1 MSSENKSLLTKGIG
15 GIGAA
20 LLVLNGLIGAG
31 IFALPAKMA
40 AALGAFS
47 PYIFLIFGALMLAI
61 VWCFGQLAVRYQ
73 ETGGP
78 VIYAQKGFGNAAA
91 FQTGFVYYLARA
103 TAIAANMHVLL
114 LYAGYMWPELNTGA
128 GKSFAIIGLTTALI
142 VVNIV
147 GLKAAM
153 RSLDTISVLK
163 LVPFVALIV
172 IGYWQVDFSTVS
184 SATTIPAFDTI
195 SAGALLTLYAFIGF
209 ETVVVTS
216 GETNSPKKTIP
227 RALMLTVS
235 GIAIFYF
242 CVQWL
247 YWHTVGPAKPDSAP
261 LIALANKIFGET
273 GALVMTLTAVVSVAG
288 NLLANVISTSRL
300 TFSMARQSLIPGKL
314 GEILGKVHSKF
325 ATPSSSILVLGL
337 FAGAMALTG
346 SFVWLAISSVL
357 ARLAVYAMCVVV
369 LIKAQ
374 KAFSHGSSSQV
385 GSSQSSLLFNEHG
398 RNSDL
403 TTSSSANAI
412 NPFKRLIP
420 FAALVVCAWSIA
432 QSSTNAWL
440 FLLGELAVGALLY
453 FALFHLALSNKK
465 SKG

>member
-1 MSSENKSLLTKGIG
+1 MSRVNKGLLAKGIG

-40 AALGAFS
+40 EELGAFS
-47 PYIFLIFGALMLAI
+47 PYIFLIFGALMLAV
-61 VWCFGQLAVRYQ
+61 VWCFGQLAALYQ

-78 VIYAQKGFGNAAA
+78 VVYAQKGFGDAAA
-91 FQTGFVYYLARA
+91 FQTGFIYYLARA

-114 LYAGYMWPELNTGA
+114 LYAGYVWPELNSGF
-128 GKSFAIIGLTTALI
+128 GKSLAILFITSALV

-163 LVPFVALIV
+163 LLPFVALIGV
-172 IGYWQVDFSTVS
+172 GYWHLDLSTAQTRS
-184 SATTIPAFDTI
+184 SASVIPAFDTV

-216 GETNSPKKTIP
+216 GETSSPRKTIP

-235 GIAIFYF
+235 GIALFYF

-247 YWHTVGPAKPDSAP
+247 YWHIVGPEKPDSAP
-261 LIALANKIFGET
+261 LIALADRVFGET

-288 NLLANVISTSRL
+288 NLLANMISTSRL
-300 TFSMARQSLIPGKL
+300 TFSMAEQTLIPGRL
-314 GEILGKVHSKF
+314 GRIFGKIHPSY
-325 ATPSSSILVLGL
+325 ATPYLSILVLGV
-337 FAGAMALTG
+337 FAGTMALSG
-346 SFVWLAISSVL
+346 SFVWLAIASVL
-357 ARLAVYAMCVVV
+357 ARLVVYVICVLV

-374 KAFSHGSSSQV
+374 HRAQTLAASSFV
-385 GSSQSSLLFNEHG
+385 SLV
-398 RNSDL
+398 
-403 TTSSSANAI
+403 
-412 NPFKRLIP
+412 NPLKRLIP
-420 FAALVVCAWSIA
+420 LIALAVCAWSIS

-440 FLLGELAVGALLY
+440 FLLGELIVGALLY
-453 FALFHLALSNKK
+453 FTLFHFAK
-465 SKG
+465 SKIHQKVK

>member
-1 MSSENKSLLTKGIG
+1 MSSSNKGLLTKGIG
-15 GIGAA
+15 SIGAA

-40 AALGAFS
+40 AELGAFS

-61 VWCFGQLAVRYQ
+61 VWCFGQLAALYQ

-78 VIYAQKGFGNAAA
+78 VVYARKGFGDAAA

-114 LYAGYMWPELNTGA
+114 LYAGYIWPEINTGS
-128 GKSFAIIGLTTALI
+128 GKSFAIVVLTTALI
-142 VVNIV
+142 LVNIV

-163 LVPFVALIV
+163 LLPFVALI
-172 IGYWQVDFSTVS
+172 IAGYWQLDFSTALTS
-184 SATTIPAFDTI
+184 SAAPVIPAFDTI

-247 YWHTVGPAKPDSAP
+247 YWQTVGPEKPDSAP
-261 LIALANKIFGET
+261 LIALANMIFGET

-288 NLLANVISTSRL
+288 NLLANMISTSRL
-300 TFSMARQSLIPGKL
+300 TYSMAQQSLVPGKL
-314 GEILGKVHSKF
+314 GNILGRVHNKF
-325 ATPSSSILVLGL
+325 ATPYLSILVLGL
-337 FAGAMALTG
+337 FAGAMALSG

-357 ARLAVYAMCVVV
+357 ARLVVYAMCVVV
-369 LIKAQ
+369 LMKAQ
-374 KAFSHGSSSQV
+374 
-385 GSSQSSLLFNEHG
+385 QSSL
-398 RNSDL
+398 R
-403 TTSSSANAI
+403 SAFQQSASVQGTAGSKVSPTNLL
-412 NPFKRLIP
+412 KRLIP
-420 FAALVVCAWSIA
+420 FVAFAVCAWSIA

-453 FALFHLALSNKK
+453 FALFHFTPSNKV

>member
-1 MSSENKSLLTKGIG
+1 MSNENNSLLTKGIG

-40 AALGAFS
+40 AELGAFS

-61 VWCFGQLAVRYQ
+61 VWCFGQLAALYQ

-78 VIYAQKGFGNAAA
+78 VVYAQKGFGDAAA
-91 FQTGFVYYLARA
+91 FQTGFIYYLARA

-114 LYAGYMWPELNTGA
+114 LYAGYVWPELNAGI
-128 GKSFAIIGLTTALI
+128 GKSFAIIALTTALI

-163 LVPFVALIV
+163 LLPFVALIAV
-172 IGYWQVDFSTVS
+172 GYWQLDFSTALT
-184 SATTIPAFDTI
+184 SASEAVVPAFDTI

-216 GETNSPKKTIP
+216 GETSAPKKTIP

-288 NLLANVISTSRL
+288 NLLANMISTSRL

-314 GEILGKVHSKF
+314 GSVLGRVHTAF
-325 ATPSSSILVLGL
+325 ATPYFSILVLGL
-337 FAGAMALTG
+337 FAGAMALSG

-357 ARLAVYAMCVVV
+357 ARLVVYAVCVVV
-369 LIKAQ
+369 LMKAQ
-374 KAFSHGSSSQV
+374 RA
-385 GSSQSSLLFNEHG
+385 SSQSSLQPI
-398 RNSDL
+398 
-403 TTSSSANAI
+403 TSERDAYPEEATDTPASPVKLI
-412 NPFKRLIP
+412 RRLIP
-420 FAALVVCAWSIA
+420 FVALAVCAWSIA

-440 FLLGELAVGALLY
+440 FLLGELVIGALLY
-453 FALFHLALSNKK
+453 FFYFAQSNKI